1 MCALSLSLSLYIYI
15 YSCMCVSMYIF
26 GPWRPGAMEN
36 KSLNIFNSRL
46 VLATPQIAT
55 DANYEA
61 IEAVVAHE
69 YFHNWTGLVL
79 VLDFHSSGAKL
90 PGEQG
95 QWSGAFFF

>member
-1 MCALSLSLSLYIYI
+1 
-15 YSCMCVSMYIF
+15 
-26 GPWRPGAMEN
+26 MEN

-69 YFHNWTGLVL
+69 YFHNWTGLV
-79 VLDFHSSGAKL
+79 SSPMGDMIARRAGMIDDQTTESL
-90 PGEQG
+90 
-95 QWSGAFFF
+95 FI